1 MSDIS
6 NDVIRLYNDHG
17 ADFDSLR
24 GRSLAEKPWLDRFAS
39 LLPEGASILDIGCGS
54 GEPIAGYFIGNGYD
68 VTGIDASLPLIELCR
83 ARFPEKLWAVADMR
97 KLALGRR
104 FDGLIAW
111 HSFFHLKAE
120 DQRRMFA
127 IFRQHANDGA
137 ALMFTAGPGQGEAIG
152 TFQESRFIT
161 QALPGKN
168 MKACLQRT
176 GSGFS
181 IISSRIRIAAERR
194 FTSPDAPRPDRR
206 FLSPPI
212 SARKPRDP
220 LILLVLWPAAVLTIV
235 CSTKA
240 CSYLDLPIMGIST

>member
-24 GRSLAEKPWLDRFAS
+24 GRSLAEKPWLDRFVS
-39 LLPEGASILDIGCGS
+39 LLPQGASILDIGCGS

-83 ARFPEKLWAVADMR
+83 ARFPEKFWVVADMR

-111 HSFFHLKAE
+111 HSFFHLNAE

-152 TFQESRFIT
+152 TFQGTPLYHASLAREEYESLL
-161 QALPGKN
+161 A
-168 MKACLQRT
+168 AH
-176 GSGFS
+176 GFRLLDH
-181 IISSRIRIAAERR
+181 IVEDPDCGGATVYLARRAA
-194 FTSPDAPRPDRR
+194 A
-206 FLSPPI
+206 
-212 SARKPRDP
+212 
-220 LILLVLWPAAVLTIV
+220 
-235 CSTKA
+235 
-240 CSYLDLPIMGIST
+240 

>member
-39 LLPEGASILDIGCGS
+39 LLPQGASILDIGCGS

-83 ARFPEKLWAVADMR
+83 ARFPEKFWVVADMR

-111 HSFFHLKAE
+111 HSFFHLNAE

-152 TFQESRFIT
+152 TFQGKPLYHASLAREEYESLL
-161 QALPGKN
+161 A
-168 MKACLQRT
+168 AH
-176 GSGFS
+176 GFRLLDH
-181 IISSRIRIAAERR
+181 IVEDPDCGGATVYLARRAA
-194 FTSPDAPRPDRR
+194 A
-206 FLSPPI
+206 
-212 SARKPRDP
+212 
-220 LILLVLWPAAVLTIV
+220 
-235 CSTKA
+235 
-240 CSYLDLPIMGIST
+240 